1 MNFEQAEFTLA
12 PDETPRDRFGRPHPP
27 PPSEKGG
34 RRPGSISK
42 VSRDIK
48 AMCEKRGVGF
58 IEKMWD
64 RAERLADE
72 LDFKCA
78 VFIGSRLWQKPRGAP
93 VQIDISQINNPQ
105 TLLQAM
111 IAGQITPAD
120 ASTLWNSL
128 SRNGFGLPAAGEDVP
143 RQGDIRERVAERL
156 AGMVTARLAAAGDE
170 PPANAE
176 DSPDVEDDSD
186 AMVDELMAEI
196 DRMED

>member
-12 PDETPRDRFGRPHPP
+12 PDETPRDRFGRPHPR

-42 VSRDIK
+42 VSRELK
-48 AMCEKRGVGF
+48 AMCEKRGINF
-58 IEKMWD
+58 LHKMWD
-64 RAERLADE
+64 RAERLEDE
-72 LDFKCA
+72 IDFKCA
-78 VFIGSRLWQKPRGAP
+78 VFIGSRLWTKPRGNP
-93 VQIDISQINNPQ
+93 VTLDLSQNVDARS
-105 TLLQAM
+105 LLLAV
-111 IAGQITPAD
+111 AEGQITPAD
-120 ASTLWNSL
+120 ASSLWNAL
-128 SRNGFGLPAAGEDVP
+128 SRNGSGSSESAEVVP
-143 RQGDIRERVAERL
+143 RDDVRERIAERL
-156 AGMVTARLAAAGDE
+156 ASMVTARRIAAGDV